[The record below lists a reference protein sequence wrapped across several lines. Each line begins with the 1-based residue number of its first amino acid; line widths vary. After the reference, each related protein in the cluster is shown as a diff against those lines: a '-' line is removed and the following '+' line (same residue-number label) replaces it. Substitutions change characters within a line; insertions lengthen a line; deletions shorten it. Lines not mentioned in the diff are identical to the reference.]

1 MTNKTIYNNKANKY
15 NSPPQKIRIKFITD
29 NKKAQQHKRYYCQ
42 PSSGKNILYSFY
54 NLKKTE
60 DEEKNKDINQKNLNI
75 NNLIGFNLRQFLSKY
90 KFNDYELN
98 NLDYSEAIIID
109 KRSCWD
115 YYLSLIKTKHPITFG
130 FCPIKDYN
138 TFPIKSCICFLSLG
152 IYYTSNFV
160 FFNEETIHDIYV
172 EEGRY
177 DIIYFIPNIGISFA
191 VSHFFTII
199 IKYIFLSERII
210 KDFKMIRK
218 YSVARDLYYDIPNIF
233 VKKYVIFF
241 IFGITLDIAFWFF
254 LSNFGAVYQ
263 NTQKILFQNT
273 LISVGISFIYPFFIN
288 ILPCIFRICSLSDK
302 EKKSRCKYIFS
313 QFLQLL

>member
-1 MTNKTIYNNKANKY
+1 MN
-15 NSPPQKIRIKFITD
+15 
-29 NKKAQQHKRYYCQ
+29 
-42 PSSGKNILYSFY
+42 
-54 NLKKTE
+54 
-60 DEEKNKDINQKNLNI
+60 
-75 NNLIGFNLRQFLSKY
+75 
-90 KFNDYELN
+90 
-98 NLDYSEAIIID
+98 YSEAILID
-109 KRSCWD
+109 KRSCCD
-115 YYLSLIKTKHPITFG
+115 YYLSLIKTKHPLIFG

-160 FFNEETIHDIYV
+160 FFNEETIHDIYL
-172 EEGRY
+172 EEGKY
-177 DIIYFIPNIGISFA
+177 DILYFLPNIGISFA
-191 VSHFFTII
+191 ISHFFTII

-210 KDFKMIRK
+210 QEFKMIRQ
-218 YSVARDLYYDIPNIF
+218 YSEARDIYYGIPNNKI
-233 VKKYVIFF
+233 KKYIIFY

-302 EKKSRCKYIFS
+302 EKKSRCKYNFS